1 MSIFSLSL
9 LFLSPI
15 IGYATYI
22 LLVENR
28 DPLTEFHD
36 DFLNTNTHA
45 AINPEVM
52 SISIGNKV
60 NFDIQNRFISRLAV
74 ITFSISIGILFL
86 IGASFVTI
94 FLLFLAIFFFKYWE
108 RGTLSRSRKK
118 RFKVAEE
125 EFPSIVELFAVLVSA
140 GESPSTAMLRISER
154 ANGEMAKNFTGALME
169 LRSGKNLTQSLEVL
183 GSQVDSTMV
192 RRFCDTLILAMERGT
207 SLSDVLSRQV
217 EEVRAEQHASLLT
230 AAGKAEIAL
239 MIPVIFLILPISVL
253 FALWPSYISLGQSIM
268 G

>member
-45 AINPEVM
+45 TINPEVIT
-52 SISIGNKV
+52 IS
-60 NFDIQNRFISRLAV
+60 NRLISRLVV
-74 ITFSISIGILFL
+74 ITFSIAIGILFL
-86 IGASFVTI
+86 IGASFVII
-94 FLLFLAIFFFKYWE
+94 FLLFLSIVFFKYRE
-108 RGTLSRSRKK
+108 RRNLSRSRKK
-118 RFKVAEE
+118 SFKVAEE

-154 ANGEMAKNFTGALME
+154 ANGEMAKNFKGALIE